1 MDKGNLRSQIKLTEN
16 DKLIQNDDKI
26 AETLNT
32 FFKNALSSLDIN
44 ENSYIVNNE
53 SNTVLDPVER
63 AIKKYEIHPSIL
75 LVKNKIGN
83 EKFFK
88 FEAISVSDIEKEIK
102 TISAKKVTPFGNI
115 SPKILKLGSDT
126 AAATLHE
133 LFNESLANC
142 DFPNDLKLAD
152 IAQVFKNK
160 NYLDKANYRPAS
172 VLPPISKI
180 YEELLQKQV
189 SNLIENILSP
199 YLCGYG
205 KGYSTQHALI
215 CLLNRGKIF

>member
-26 AETLNT
+26 AETVNT
-32 FFKNALSSLDIN
+32 FLKNALSSLDIN

-115 SPKILKLGSDT
+115 PPKILKLGSDT
-126 AAATLHE
+126 AAATSQE

-142 DFPNDLKLAD
+142 EFPNDLKLAD
-152 IAQVFKNK
+152 IT
-160 NYLDKANYRPAS
+160 KAN
-172 VLPPISKI
+172 
-180 YEELLQKQV
+180 KQ
-189 SNLIENILSP
+189 S
-199 YLCGYG
+199 
-205 KGYSTQHALI
+205 H
-215 CLLNRGKIF
+215 